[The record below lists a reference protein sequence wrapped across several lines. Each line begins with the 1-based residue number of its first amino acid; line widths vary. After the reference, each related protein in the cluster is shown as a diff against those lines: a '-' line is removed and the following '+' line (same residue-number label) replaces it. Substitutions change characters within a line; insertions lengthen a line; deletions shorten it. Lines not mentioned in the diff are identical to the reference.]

1 MGLSRQPN
9 NALLRQ
15 DPELLRRRDVVST
28 RQVQTDAAGD
38 VLFVM
43 RYGSRP
49 LEIDKGK
56 TAINVGKKEN
66 LIPVID
72 ALITAVRNGEL
83 DEAVKALDRPR
94 IKKKAA

>member
-1 MGLSRQPN
+1 
-9 NALLRQ
+9 
-15 DPELLRRRDVVST
+15 
-28 RQVQTDAAGD
+28 
-38 VLFVM
+38 
-43 RYGSRP
+43 

-56 TAINVGKKEN
+56 TAINVGKKED

-94 IKKKAA
+94 FKKKAA